1 MKMCSGVLAT
11 ATLLSG
17 AMTAN
22 AQQVTVTGCP
32 VSGAVQGCIMIRGAD
47 NVTYNITDSRQK
59 PEFGKNAIRV
69 TGVTSKTAS
78 YCAQGVVLTN
88 VSWSYTNQPC
98 R

>member
-1 MKMCSGVLAT
+1 MKLWRGFLAT
-11 ATLLSG
+11 TLLLSS

-32 VSGAVQGCIMIRGAD
+32 VSGAVQGCVMVRGAD
-47 NVTYNITDSRQK
+47 NVTYNITESKQK

-69 TGVTSKTAS
+69 TGAASKKTS

-88 VSWSYTNQPC
+88 VT
-98 R
+98 

>member
-1 MKMCSGVLAT
+1 MKIWIGVLA
-11 ATLLSG
+11 AALFLLG

-32 VSGAVQGCIMIRGAD
+32 VPGKVEGCVIVRGAD
-47 NVTYNITDSRQK
+47 NVTYNITDAQQR

-69 TGVTSKTAS
+69 TGVRSKDNS

-88 VSWSYTNQPC
+88 VSWSYTDRPC

>member
-1 MKMCSGVLAT
+1 MKICFVGLAT
-11 ATLLSG
+11 ALFLSG
-17 AMTAN
+17 AVSAK

-32 VSGAVQGCIMIRGAD
+32 VSGAVQGCIIIRGAD
-47 NVTYNITDSRQK
+47 NVTYNITDSKQK
-59 PEFGKNAIRV
+59 PEVGKNAIRV
-69 TGVTSKTAS
+69 TGVTSRAAS